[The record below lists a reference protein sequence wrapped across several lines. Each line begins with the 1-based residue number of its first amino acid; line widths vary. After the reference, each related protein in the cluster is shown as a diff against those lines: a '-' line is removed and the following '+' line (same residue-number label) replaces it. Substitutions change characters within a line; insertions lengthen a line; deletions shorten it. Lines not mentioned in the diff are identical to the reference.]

1 VLLTAASKDEW
12 NHPPLAAHAVR
23 PEFLYIPLPSPICRR
38 SEIYS
43 HKNKSRNDGPV
54 EQATDWRCDNRDGKV
69 NQTFDKIVRADQT
82 LEHWML
88 RHAVLL
94 QGCQICM
101 AIVLYTGSKD
111 EDQAAHK
118 SAERWRLDGQ
128 V

>member
-1 VLLTAASKDEW
+1 VLSKAASIDEW

-23 PEFLYIPLPSPICRR
+23 PELLYIPLPGPICRH
-38 SEIYS
+38 SEIHS
-43 HKNKSRNDGPV
+43 HKDKSRNDGPV
-54 EQATDWRCDNRDGKV
+54 EQGTDWRCDDRDGQV
-69 NQTFDKIVRADQT
+69 NQTFNKIVRADQT
-82 LEHWML
+82 LEYWML

-101 AIVLYTGSKD
+101 TIVLYTGSKN

-118 SAERWRLDGQ
+118 GAERRRLNGQ